1 MEDFNEILAA
11 EKGIVVIKFYAS
23 FCRACKTMA
32 PKFRQLASHH
42 DQEAM
47 TFAQIELLVS
57 MTSISHSFRSF
68 PPFALPPPPNAVYIH
83 EPKTTSK
90 QGPL

>member
-1 MEDFNEILAA
+1 MQELVHSIESLENFNEVLAA

-57 MTSISHSFRSF
+57 VASFISHFFRFVSLSSLRIAS
-68 PPFALPPPPNAVYIH
+68 P
-83 EPKTTSK
+83 SS
-90 QGPL
+90 